1 MKKLKLLLFAVSPFI
16 IGYILNYLMIRFNWY
31 GLIISIISIAFCV
44 YWFFVG
50 YKSYD
55 YTKTKKE
62 SILLGNS
69 FAVLNIIVFIFQRL
83 VMGRIGLVP
92 QMFYLPMLRVSSW
105 IQIIL
110 LFFVSTH
117 SMGVTFILSCL
128 LMIIIYYAGYSMRFK
143 KEQEIKQQIL
153 YKEK

>member
-16 IGYILNYLMIRFNWY
+16 IGYILNYLMIKFNWY

-69 FAVLNIIVFIFQRL
+69 FAILSIIVFMFQTL
-83 VMGRIGLVP
+83 VMERIGFAP
-92 QMFYLPMLRVSSW
+92 QMFYLPVLRVSSW
-105 IQIIL
+105 IQRIL
-110 LFFVSTH
+110 LFFISTH
-117 SMGVTFILSCL
+117 SMWITLILSCL
-128 LMIIIYYAGYSMRFK
+128 LMIIIYCAGYSMKFK
-143 KEQEIKQQIL
+143 KRAGDKTADFI
-153 YKEK
+153 